1 MRKRRPQ
8 KRVCRET
15 VTPFMENFSASHKN
29 DIPITFVHN
38 LVCTCL
44 VKTSVSS
51 LDLKCI
57 SECLPNSVYDRQ
69 KFAAVTIRLY
79 KPMCTILLFT
89 SGKMVLTG
97 CKTYVDCVL
106 AALQVTRL
114 LRVNVRGIVFKLLEI
129 NVQNIV
135 ANSDLGLQNNQ
146 TVLLDKFRRDFDV
159 NCTYQKNMFPGLIY
173 RSPQCPVV
181 LLIFLSGKVVIT
193 GAKNSMDVER
203 GWRMVWPLL
212 KKYVA
217 STSSLDTSRHTLTET
232 QIETHP
238 CT

>member
-1 MRKRRPQ
+1 
-8 KRVCRET
+8 
-15 VTPFMENFSASHKN
+15 
-29 DIPITFVHN
+29 
-38 LVCTCL
+38 
-44 VKTSVSS
+44 
-51 LDLKCI
+51 
-57 SECLPNSVYDRQ
+57 
-69 KFAAVTIRLY
+69 
-79 KPMCTILLFT
+79 
-89 SGKMVLTG
+89 MVLTG

-114 LRVNVRGIVFKLLEI
+114 LRANVRGVAFRLSEI

-135 ANSDLGLQNNQ
+135 ANSDLGLREDQ

-193 GAKNSMDVER
+193 GAKNSMDVSV

-212 KKYVA
+212 KTYVA
-217 STSSLDTSRHTLTET
+217 STSSCDMNRHTQTET
-232 QIETHP
+232 QIGTHAAP
-238 CT
+238 VFKDT

>member
-1 MRKRRPQ
+1 
-8 KRVCRET
+8 
-15 VTPFMENFSASHKN
+15 MEDFTAIHKS
-29 DIPITFVHN
+29 DAPVTFVHN

-44 VKTSVSS
+44 IKSSVSS
-51 LDLKCI
+51 MNLKCI

-69 KFAAVTIRLY
+69 KFAAVTIRLHQ
-79 KPMCTILLFT
+79 PMCTILLFT

-114 LRVNVRGIVFKLLEI
+114 LRANVRGVAFRLSEI

-135 ANSDLGLQNNQ
+135 ANSDLGLREDQ

-193 GAKNSMDVER
+193 GAKNSMDVSV

-212 KKYVA
+212 KTYVA
-217 STSSLDTSRHTLTET
+217 STSSCDMNRHTQTET
-232 QIETHP
+232 QIGTHAAP
-238 CT
+238 VFKDT